1 MTTNKN
7 QKQLHEAR
15 KLFLHELTNQLKSIE
30 EHLGHYVYEQNWQS
44 AQEIYRI
51 AHTLKGSAPIFG
63 LVAIGKVADL
73 LVKEFEWTQL
83 DCRIRLAPE
92 QFGMAHML
100 ISQLKM
106 EQSFSKE
113 EMLQEEK
120 QWNEEDQLVN
130 KQAYR
135 LLLIDDD
142 DVLRTYLVKR
152 LSQEGYL
159 VEAAAN
165 VEEAKHLLWERTFD
179 LIMLDLMM
187 HPQSGYEIF
196 DYVRNDLVLKWIP
209 LVVLSGKKDSKD
221 KIRCYRMG
229 ADHYVTKP
237 FHFEELEACIY
248 RLLTRTQHYEHMA
261 FRDPLTGVN
270 NRRYFDH
277 QLQVELAQTR
287 RKQEPISIAFIDIDY
302 FKKINDI
309 YGHHIGDLVLQGL
322 GRIIQQNLRA
332 TDLLARYGGEEFVIA
347 FPGTSAEQA
356 TMVLERIRD
365 QLQQAP
371 VVQIDGQDFH
381 ITFSAGVA
389 DWDKMMPNQ
398 KWLEQADQAMYEAK
412 RQGRNQ
418 IVRVKLDMDEP
429 ENDLEANQKKCL
441 LIADDD
447 QMIRSI
453 IRTKLAHLGVDIIEA
468 TDGEEALEAMRNKR
482 SQLCILDGIMPKI
495 DGFSLL
501 KIIRQDQNLRK
512 MRIMMLSA
520 RNTEK
525 DIVQGLSLGA
535 DDYMSKPF
543 SMLELELRVKRLLY
557 VE

>member
-1 MTTNKN
+1 MTMNKN
-7 QKQLHEAR
+7 QKHLHEAR
-15 KLFLHELTNQLKSIE
+15 KLFLHELTNQLSSME
-30 EHLGHYVYEQNWQS
+30 EHLEHYANEQNLQS
-44 AQEIYRI
+44 AQEFYRI

-63 LVAIGKVADL
+63 LMAIGKVADL
-73 LVKEFEWTQL
+73 LVREFEWTQM
-83 DCRIRLAPE
+83 DTRKRLAPD
-92 QFGMAHML
+92 QIGMVNML
-100 ISQLKM
+100 IGQLKM

-113 EMLQEEK
+113 EILHEEK
-120 QWNEEDQLVN
+120 QEEYLLLN

-152 LSQEGYL
+152 LSQEGYQ
-159 VEAAAN
+159 VEEAAN
-165 VEEAKHLLWERTFD
+165 VEEAKQLLREHTFD
-179 LIMLDLMM
+179 LITLDLMM
-187 HPQSGYEIF
+187 PPQSGYEIF
-196 DYVRNDLVLKWIP
+196 DFVRNDMVLKWIP
-209 LVVLSGKKDSKD
+209 LIVLSGRKESED
-221 KIRCYRMG
+221 KVRCYRMG

-248 RLLTRTQHYEHMA
+248 RLLTRTQHYEQMA

-287 RKQEPISIAFIDIDY
+287 RQQEPNSLAFIDIDY

-322 GRIIQQNLRA
+322 SYKIQQNLRA

-347 FPGTSAEQA
+347 FPGTTAEQA
-356 TMVLERIRD
+356 TMVLERILA
-365 QLQQAP
+365 QLQQDP
-371 VVQIDGQDFH
+371 VVQLDGQNFH

-389 DWDKMMPNQ
+389 EWDEMMSKQ
-398 KWLEQADQAMYEAK
+398 KWMEQADHAMYEAK
-412 RQGRNQ
+412 RQGRNRV
-418 IVRVKLDMDEP
+418 VRAKLNMEEP
-429 ENDLEANQKKCL
+429 QNNLDSNKKKRL
-441 LIADDD
+441 LLADDD
-447 QMIRSI
+447 QIIRSI
-453 IRTKLAHLGVDIIEA
+453 LKARLAHPEVDIIEA
-468 TDGEEALEAMRNKR
+468 ADGEEALKVMRKNR
-482 SQLCILDGIMPKI
+482 PHLCILDGIMPKM

-512 MRIMMLSA
+512 MKVMMLSH
-520 RNTEK
+520 RNSEG

-543 SMLELELRVKRLLY
+543 SMVELELRVKRLLHLQ
-557 VE
+557 

>member
-1 MTTNKN
+1 MTMNKN
-7 QKQLHEAR
+7 QKHLHEAR
-15 KLFLHELTNQLKSIE
+15 KLFLHELTNQLSSME
-30 EHLGHYVYEQNWQS
+30 EHLEHYANEQNLQS
-44 AQEIYRI
+44 AQEFYRI

-63 LVAIGKVADL
+63 LMAIGKVADL
-73 LVKEFEWTQL
+73 LVREFEWTQM
-83 DCRIRLAPE
+83 DTRKRPAPD
-92 QFGMAHML
+92 QIGMANML
-100 ISQLKM
+100 IGQLKM

-113 EMLQEEK
+113 EILHEEK
-120 QWNEEDQLVN
+120 QEEHLLLI

-152 LSQEGYL
+152 LSQEGYQ
-159 VEAAAN
+159 VEEAAN
-165 VEEAKHLLWERTFD
+165 VEEAKHLLREHTFD
-179 LIMLDLMM
+179 LITLDLMM

-196 DYVRNDLVLKWIP
+196 DVVRNDMVLKWIP
-209 LVVLSGKKDSKD
+209 LIVLSGRQDSKD
-221 KIRCYRMG
+221 KVRCYRVG

-248 RLLTRTQHYEHMA
+248 RLLTRTQHYEQMA

-287 RKQEPISIAFIDIDY
+287 RQQEPNSLAFIDIDY

-322 GRIIQQNLRA
+322 SYKIQQNLRA

-347 FPGTSAEQA
+347 FPGTTAEQA
-356 TMVLERIRD
+356 TMVLERILA
-365 QLQQAP
+365 QLQQDP
-371 VVQIDGQDFH
+371 IVQLDGQDFH

-389 DWDKMMPNQ
+389 EWDEVMSKQ
-398 KWLEQADQAMYEAK
+398 KWMEQADHAMYEAK
-412 RQGRNQ
+412 RQGRNRV
-418 IVRVKLDMDEP
+418 VRAKLNMEEP
-429 ENDLEANQKKCL
+429 QNNLDSNKKKRL
-441 LIADDD
+441 LLADDD
-447 QMIRSI
+447 QIIRSI
-453 IRTKLAHLGVDIIEA
+453 LKARLAHPEVDIIEA
-468 TDGEEALEAMRNKR
+468 ADGEEALKVMTENRPH
-482 SQLCILDGIMPKI
+482 LCILDGIMPKI

-512 MRIMMLSA
+512 MKVMMLSH
-520 RNTEK
+520 RNSEG

-543 SMLELELRVKRLLY
+543 SMVELELRVKRLLHLQ
-557 VE
+557 